1 MSDSDFGRGR
11 GASCPLHPDHLAQR
25 TCTRCGN
32 FMCDTCSEHGAQA
45 HCPTCRE
52 REGLGR
58 AFPLDRGNWS
68 IGDLVEVCWDRFK
81 REWVML
87 SVAAI
92 IFFAASIM
100 GSFISQMLSFIGGM
114 AGSTTVIVL
123 TTIVGTVASYVIQG
137 MVGLGFT
144 RMCLDVLQGQRAD
157 LGRMFSQ
164 LPKLVPY
171 LLTMLLSFAV
181 MLPVIILCVGV
192 ALAVFVGMSGVSL
205 AELDLDSTESF
216 TRAVTNTSPQV
227 FVATFAVGI
236 GLYIFPGMWL
246 IMPLVLVQPAIANEE
261 APGPVETLK
270 RCFAAAKGQRL
281 GMFGTMALGC
291 VGLMVG
297 IILCCLPVLP
307 ALGFF
312 QLLLCGLYLS
322 LSKGAEEV
330 F

>member
-32 FMCDTCSEHGAQA
+32 FMCETCSEHGTQP

-68 IGDLVEVCWDRFK
+68 IGGLVEVCWDRFK

-92 IFFAASIM
+92 IFFAASMM
-100 GSFISQMLSFIGGM
+100 GSFISQILSFIGGM
-114 AGSTTVIVL
+114 SGSTTVIVL
-123 TTIVGTVASYVIQG
+123 TTLVGAVVSWVIQG
-137 MVGLGFT
+137 MFSLGIT

-164 LPKLVPY
+164 LSKLVPY

-181 MLPVIILCVGV
+181 MLPIIILCVGA
-192 ALAVFVGMSGVSL
+192 ALAVFVGASGVSL
-205 AELDLDSTESF
+205 AELSSGSDD
-216 TRAVTNTSPQV
+216 AVNQMVSNMPPRV
-227 FVATFAVGI
+227 LVMTFLVGI
-236 GLYIFPGMWL
+236 GLYIFPGLWL
-246 IMPLVLVQPAIANEE
+246 LMPLVLVQPAIANDE

-281 GMFGTMALGC
+281 GMFGTMALGVVALI
-291 VGLMVG
+291 VGL
-297 IILCCLPVLP
+297 ILCCLPVLP

-322 LSKGAEEV
+322 LSKGVEEG
-330 F
+330 

>member
-32 FMCDTCSEHGAQA
+32 FMCETCSENGTQA

-68 IGDLVEVCWDRFK
+68 IGGLVEVCWDRFK

-92 IFFAASIM
+92 IFFAASMM
-100 GSFISQMLSFIGGM
+100 GSFLSQMFSFIGGM
-114 AGSTTVIVL
+114 SGSTTVIVL
-123 TTIVGTVASYVIQG
+123 TTLVGAVASWVIQG
-137 MVGLGFT
+137 MVSLGFT

-181 MLPVIILCVGV
+181 MLPIIILCVGA
-192 ALAVFVGMSGVSL
+192 ALAVFVGASGVSL
-205 AELDLDSTESF
+205 ADVVSEEGLTQVMS
-216 TRAVTNTSPQV
+216 NTPPRV
-227 FVATFAVGI
+227 LVMMFLVGI
-236 GLYIFPGMWL
+236 GLYIFPGL
-246 IMPLVLVQPAIANEE
+246 YLLMPLVLVQPAIANAE

-281 GMFGTMALGC
+281 GMFGTMALGAVALL
-291 VGLMVG
+291 VGL
-297 IILCCLPVLP
+297 ILCCLPVLP

-322 LSKGAEEV
+322 LSKGVEEV
-330 F
+330 

>member
-32 FMCDTCSEHGAQA
+32 FMCDTCSEHGTQA

-58 AFPLDRGNWS
+58 AFPLDRENWS
-68 IGDLVEVCWDRFK
+68 IGGLVEVCWDRFK

-92 IFFAASIM
+92 IFFAASMM
-100 GSFISQMLSFIGGM
+100 GSFLSQMLSFVGGLS
-114 AGSTTVIVL
+114 GSTTVIVL
-123 TTIVGTVASYVIQG
+123 TTIVGAVASWVIQG
-137 MVGLGFT
+137 MVSLGIT

-164 LPKLVPY
+164 LSKLVPY
-171 LLTMLLSFAV
+171 LLTMLLSFVV
-181 MLPVIILCVGV
+181 MFPVIILCVGV

-205 AELDLDSTESF
+205 SELDWNSSEALAGTM
-216 TRAVTNTSPQV
+216 TNTSPGV
-227 FVATFAVGI
+227 FLATFAVGI

-281 GMFGTMALGC
+281 GMFGTMALGMVALI
-291 VGLMVG
+291 VGV
-297 IILCCLPVLP
+297 ILCCLPVLP

-312 QLLLCGLYLS
+312 QLLLCGLYLA

-330 F
+330 